1 MSSSSKL
8 LGAVLGASKDA
19 IMEAGRTRPPNG
31 AVTRTLGASDSDS
44 AASACMVMVV
54 YSVDTDALPGNFLQG
69 RNETRNEKKR
79 TLFIITTSSY

>member
-31 AVTRTLGASDSDS
+31 AATRTLGASDSDS
-44 AASACMVMVV
+44 AASACMVVV
-54 YSVDTDALPGNFLQG
+54 GYSVDTDALPGNFLQG
-69 RNETRNEKKR
+69 RKHG
-79 TLFIITTSSY
+79 TTKSERFFWTPSY